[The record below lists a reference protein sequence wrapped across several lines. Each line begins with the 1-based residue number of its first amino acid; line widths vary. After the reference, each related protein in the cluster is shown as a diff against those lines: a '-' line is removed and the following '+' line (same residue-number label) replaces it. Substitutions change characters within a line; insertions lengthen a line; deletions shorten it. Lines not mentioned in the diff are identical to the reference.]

1 MKANICAVQQV
12 ELPGWEEGVPFRA
25 ELRRPSL
32 LSMAAQGS
40 IPNEL
45 LSAAQKLFGDGFDA
59 QMPLDQL
66 GRLLR
71 SVAKEALVNPTFEEL
86 EEQGCFLTDVQLAA
100 IYSFA
105 QAGVR
110 ALEPFRE
117 RNNDYNPAGHEQTV
131 RSETEQS
138 A

>member
-12 ELPGWEEGVPFRA
+12 ELPGWKEGIPFKA

-32 LSMAAQGS
+32 LSMAAQGV

-45 LSAAQKLFGDGFDA
+45 LSAAQKLFGEGFDA
-59 QMPLDQL
+59 KMPLDEL
-66 GRLLR
+66 GKLLR
-71 SVAKEALVNPTFEEL
+71 TVAREALVNPTLDEL
-86 EEQGCFLTDVQLAA
+86 EEQGCFLTDVQLAS

-117 RNNDYNPAGHEQTV
+117 RGGIDNSAGHEQAI
-131 RSETEQS
+131 RRETEPS

>member
-12 ELPGWEEGVPFRA
+12 ELPGWAEGVPFKA

-32 LSMAAQGS
+32 LSMAAQGV

-45 LSAAQKLFGDGFDA
+45 LSAAQKLFGEGFDA
-59 QMPLDQL
+59 KMPLDEL

-71 SVAKEALVNPTFEEL
+71 SVAKEALVSPTLEEL

-117 RNNDYNPAGHEQTV
+117 RSGIDNSAGHEQAIW
-131 RSETEQS
+131 RETEPS

>member
-1 MKANICAVQQV
+1 MKANICAVQHV
-12 ELPGWEEGVPFRA
+12 ELPGWEEGVPFKA

-32 LSMAAQGS
+32 LSMAADGI

-45 LSAAQKLFGDGFDA
+45 LGAAQKLFNEGFDSK
-59 QMPLDQL
+59 MPLDQL

-71 SVAKEALVNPTFEEL
+71 SVAREALVSPTMEEL
-86 EEQGCFLTDVQLAA
+86 ESQGCSLTDVQLAA

-117 RNNDYNPAGHEQTV
+117 QSRADNPAGHEQAV
-131 RSETEQS
+131 WGASQPD